1 VAVKDYHSASS
12 PHEEAGALPLA
23 VRLRAAVDH
32 ASHLLPAQ
40 GPITV
45 FIHHNTLHALEQLPF
60 DQALARGAAVF
71 GCQPYLSEARYRD
84 ALGKGR
90 IRVPDL
96 RAVLQDEL
104 GSAAT
109 EVLARLSSRF
119 DLRLA
124 QLQYPFA
131 TGSAAELQWLI
142 AETDALRR
150 VRSDASAAARIRF
163 ISETRRWVMRDL
175 RIGNGANPAWVGEL
189 FSRFGLAE
197 IESWSDATWEAF
209 ALEALWRVCQTG
221 ARLTPVQTPPVSP
234 LIRHRDLLLRV
245 SGVDADLPIHPLLI
259 RFTAAFLDQGV
270 SHWPLPDRE
279 RGFFKSFCAL
289 YSQPGG
295 PPERWMKGLTA
306 EAARLLASNV
316 TPADSACESLA
327 LLGVP
332 PEEWEEYL
340 SASLMA
346 LRGWAGM
353 VLQVAIRADSVAHP
367 IPRDSLLEFAAV
379 RLLLERFAVAH
390 VARQSLGYDGPL
402 EHLRDALRTRIVSP
416 TARSDEERAFPIFH
430 LAQIFGWS
438 PAELSRLTKDEWA
451 QLVQEVEAFP
461 EIERRRVFH
470 LAYETRFRTQTLDA
484 LALHERQTIR
494 NPRFQVVTCLDDREE
509 SFRRHIEEVAPDCQ
523 TFGVAGFFAIPMYY
537 RGANDAHFIPLC
549 PIVITPKH
557 WVEEQA
563 EAKAADAHQ
572 RLRRTQRLIGV
583 ATHGAHVGS
592 RTAAIGA
599 ILTGTIGALASI
611 PLVARILFP
620 RLTARVR
627 NLFGK
632 VFSAPPQTRLQ
643 LERQPECVPAKRNGH
658 LGFTLD
664 EMVNMTERL
673 LRDIGLINGFSRLVF
688 TIGHGSNSLN
698 NPHKSAYDCGAC
710 GGSPGAP
717 NGRAAAAMLNDSR
730 VRAGLAER
738 GIAIPETTRFVGGY
752 HNTCDD
758 TVTLFDLDD
767 IPDSHRAEFEAIG
780 RDIEETCARNA
791 HERCRRF
798 MSAPLTLTF
807 AEAKQHVEGRSE
819 DLAQTRPELGHATN
833 AICHVGRRER
843 TRGLFFDRRA
853 FITAYDPTQD
863 DENGTILARTM
874 AAIFPV
880 CGGINL
886 EYFFSHVDSA
896 GYGCGTKLPHNI
908 TSLLGVMDGAAS
920 DLRTGLPWQMTEIH
934 EPVRLVIVCETT
946 PAVMQKVLDGNPLG
960 KTLTENGWVILALQ
974 SPHSQEILLF
984 DKGEFRPY
992 RPQADELPRAASS
1005 VAWYRGWRDHLEF
1018 AEIVPAH
1025 ATQT

>member
-1 VAVKDYHSASS
+1 MKHSHSDHS
-12 PHEEAGALPLA
+12 PNAETEALPPA
-23 VRLRAAVDH
+23 VRLRAAVEH

-45 FIHHNTLHALEQLPF
+45 FIHHNTLHAFEQLPF
-60 DQALARGAAVF
+60 EQALAKGAAVF
-71 GCQPYLSEARYRD
+71 GCEPYLSEARYRE
-84 ALGKGR
+84 ALAKGR
-90 IRVPDL
+90 IRFPEL

-104 GSAAT
+104 AGSAS
-109 EVLARLSSRF
+109 EGIARLGTRF

-124 QLQYPFA
+124 RLQYPLA

-142 AETDALRR
+142 AEMDALRR

-163 ISETRRWVMRDL
+163 VSETRRWVMRDL
-175 RIGNGANPAWVGEL
+175 RVGNGNNPAWVGEL
-189 FSRFGLAE
+189 FARFGLAR
-197 IESWSDATWEAF
+197 IESWSDETWEAF
-209 ALEALWRVCQTG
+209 ALEALWRVCQDG
-221 ARLTPVQTPPVSP
+221 ARATPTPTRDDQQPLT
-234 LIRHRDLLLRV
+234 RHRDLLLRV
-245 SGVDADLPIHPLLI
+245 TGVDADLPIHPLLI

-279 RGFFKSFCAL
+279 HGFFRSFCML
-289 YSQPGG
+289 YAQRGG
-295 PPERWMKGLTA
+295 PPDRWMKGLAT
-306 EAARLLASNV
+306 EAARLLARNI
-316 TPADSACESLA
+316 TPADAACESLA
-327 LLGVP
+327 LLGVA
-332 PEEWEEYL
+332 PEGWGEYV

-353 VLQVAIRADSVAHP
+353 VNQVAIRADSVAHP
-367 IPRDSLLEFAAV
+367 IPHDSLVEFAAV
-379 RLLLERFAVAH
+379 RLLLERLAVAYT
-390 VARQSLGYDGPL
+390 ARQTIGYTGPL
-402 EHLRDALRTRIVSP
+402 EQLRDELKQRIPPPPPS
-416 TARSDEERAFPIFH
+416 SQEERAFSVFQ

-438 PAELSRLTKDEWA
+438 PGELYHLTPGEWT
-451 QLVQEVEAFP
+451 LLFREVDGFP
-461 EIERRRVFH
+461 EIERRRIFH
-470 LAYETRFRTQTLDA
+470 LAYEMRFRNQTLDA
-484 LALHERQTIR
+484 LALHDRRKVT
-494 NPRFQVVTCLDDREE
+494 NPRFQVVTCLDEREE
-509 SFRRHIEEVAPDCQ
+509 SFRRHLEEVAPDCQ

-537 RGANDAHFIPLC
+537 RGASDAHFIPLC

-563 EAKAADAHQ
+563 AAEAADAHQ
-572 RLRRTQRLIGV
+572 RLRRTRRLIGV

-592 RTAAIGA
+592 RTAALGA

-632 VFSAPPQTRLQ
+632 VFSLPPRTQLQ
-643 LERQPECVPAKRNGH
+643 LERLPECVPGKSNGH

-664 EMVNMTERL
+664 EMVNMAERL
-673 LRDIGLINGFSRLVF
+673 LRDIGLIDGFSRLVL

-717 NGRAAAAMLNDSR
+717 NGRAAAAILNDPR
-730 VRAGLAER
+730 VRTGLAAR
-738 GIAIPETTRFVGGY
+738 GIAIPDTTRFVGGY
-752 HNTCDD
+752 HNTCND
-758 TVTLFDLDD
+758 TVTLFDLDH
-767 IPDSHRAEFEAIG
+767 IPDRAGLEAAS

-853 FITAYDPTQD
+853 FLTAYNPTQD

-874 AAIFPV
+874 AAVFPV

-886 EYFFSHVDSA
+886 EYYFSHVDSA

-908 TSLLGVMDGAAS
+908 TALLGVMDGAAS

-946 PAVMQKVLDGNPLG
+946 PAVMKKVLDGNPLG
-960 KTLTENGWVILALQ
+960 RTMTENGWVILALQ
-974 SPHSQEILLF
+974 SPDSQEILLYE
-984 DKGEFRPY
+984 KGEFRPY
-992 RPQADELPRAASS
+992 QPQADELPWATSS
-1005 VAWYRGWRDHLEF
+1005 ADWYRGWRDHLEF
-1018 AEIVPAH
+1018 AEIGKPPARR
-1025 ATQT
+1025 T